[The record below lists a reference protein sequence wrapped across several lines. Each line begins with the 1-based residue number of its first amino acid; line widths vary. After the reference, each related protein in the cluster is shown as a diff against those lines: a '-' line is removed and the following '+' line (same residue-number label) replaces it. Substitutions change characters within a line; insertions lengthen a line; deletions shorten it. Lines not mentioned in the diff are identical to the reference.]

1 MARAPGVHVQMSDSK
16 LAVVA
21 SRSVVRRGILLT
33 VLAGSA
39 ILTVGTGALSL
50 AVFTNSAAADGAW
63 STGTIVLG
71 VSPTTTFAAT
81 GIMPGDS
88 GSQTVTVANAGTGDL
103 RYAMTSAAT
112 NADGKGLA
120 AQLDLTIEAGSC
132 AGPGATLYSGSLD
145 GASFGDNTTGSDP
158 GDRDVLAGG
167 TDPLCFS
174 WTFPLT
180 SGDGYQDAA
189 TDATFTFDAEQV
201 ANNP

>member
-1 MARAPGVHVQMSDSK
+1 MSDSK

-21 SRSVVRRGILLT
+21 NRSVVRRGILLT

-39 ILTVGTGALSL
+39 ILTIGTGALSL

-71 VSPTTTFAAT
+71 VSPTT
-81 GIMPGDS
+81 
-88 GSQTVTVANAGTGDL
+88 TVANAGTGDL

-158 GDRDVLAGG
+158 GDRDVLAGD

-174 WTFPLT
+174 WSFPLT